1 MWHNTLMTY
10 SIDFRQ
16 HVLAYKEKHELTFE
30 KTSEHFAISLRTLFR
45 WHDNITPVTTR
56 QRPAIKLDMDKLQKD
71 VEENP
76 DDYQWERAKRLN
88 VGQPT
93 IHYALKRLNISY
105 KKSVNTP

>member
-1 MWHNTLMTY
+1 MTY
-10 SIDFRQ
+10 SINFRQ

-56 QRPAIKLDMDKLQKD
+56 QRPAIKLDMDILQKD

-76 DDYQWERAKRLN
+76 DDYQWERDKRLN

-93 IHYALKRLNISY
+93 IHYALKRLKISY
-105 KKSVNTP
+105 KKKR